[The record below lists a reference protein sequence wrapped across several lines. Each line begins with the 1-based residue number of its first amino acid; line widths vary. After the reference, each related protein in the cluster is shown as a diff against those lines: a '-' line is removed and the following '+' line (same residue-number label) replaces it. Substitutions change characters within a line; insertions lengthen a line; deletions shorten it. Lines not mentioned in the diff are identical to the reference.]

1 MRNDDKKKK
10 KFCFKKIHRR
20 VIALFLAVLSV
31 LSVGIQAAA
40 AFVAA
45 GTVAGIVIAAG
56 IVLVS
61 AGILSQQQVD
71 QMIVSQPHSLTTK
84 ALDFLLETPSQH
96 VSDILNSAG
105 KMSDT
110 VSELQKTVDEYFG
123 KRQEITVTPG
133 TGGSGNNN
141 DDKSKIIWG
150 GATITASVLDFIQN
164 SQSHVKQVA
173 DGSIDMKGYGALII
187 QDNHASRFH
196 IITMVW
202 GDYIVVRDARDY
214 AEMVGCK
221 YIKQTQD
228 GSTILD
234 KPFSSISPFA
244 LNDAPTT
251 VVMYGDVR
259 YKDGTKAD
267 DYTTSVDTKP
277 ASIGE
282 VTDADGKPLT
292 DAEGNPYVVNADGTV
307 TVDGQD
313 IPINED
319 GTVTINGDTYNV
331 TYNLS
336 AYDDTAIIDLLQR
349 ILGKLDNSYITEDDT
364 LTEDVP
370 TAVPETITGEGL
382 INASENAIN
391 FIPYDGLGSV
401 QAVLETTT
409 FTDKAPEDIVLN
421 LDTVFYKGTW
431 VLIPAS
437 IITEWSEA
445 INVIKLFVSTVLLWV
460 FIMWVRRLLF
470 KNLFT

>member
-1 MRNDDKKKK
+1 MKNDDKKKK
-10 KFCFKKIHRR
+10 KFSFKKIHRR
-20 VIALFLAVLSV
+20 VIALFLAILSV

-45 GTVAGIVIAAG
+45 GAIEGLVAICVTIATACGLMSRSEAQSLAINAPRDLLSEVYRYNIENAADPVKNVGAVLSAAG
-56 IVLVS
+56 KIIEVTD
-61 AGILSQQQVD
+61 G
-71 QMIVSQPHSLTTK
+71 
-84 ALDFLLETPSQH
+84 
-96 VSDILNSAG
+96 
-105 KMSDT
+105 
-110 VSELQKTVDEYFG
+110 LQKLVNENYG
-123 KRQEITVTPG
+123 KSQTKEDKNY
-133 TGGSGNNN
+133 SGV
-141 DDKSKIIWG
+141 SF
-150 GATITASVLDFIQN
+150 ASTISDFIQN
-164 SQSHVKQVA
+164 AQSHVKQVA

-202 GDYIVVRDARDY
+202 GDYIVVRDTRDY
-214 AEMVGCK
+214 AGMVGCK
-221 YIKQTQD
+221 YIKQIQD
-228 GSTILD
+228 GTTILD

-267 DYTTSVDTKP
+267 DYTTSIDSKP
-277 ASIGE
+277 ANIGE

-349 ILGKLDNSYITEDDT
+349 ILGKLDNTYITDDGT

-370 TAVPETITGEGL
+370 TAVPDTITGEGL

-437 IITEWSEA
+437 IITEWAEA